1 MKKNK
6 DFTSEDL
13 STILNIIKYPIIS
26 DKATR
31 LFERNKYSFIVDKR
45 ANKFTIKTLIQYLFN
60 VTTIKINTLNLPPKK
75 KIVGRFTKNKPQ
87 YKKAIITLKSGDSI
101 KLFPE
106 M

>member
-1 MKKNK
+1 VKKNK

-45 ANKFTIKTLIQYLFN
+45 ANKFTIKKIIQYLFN
-60 VTTIKINTLNLPPKK
+60 VNTIRINTLNLPKKK
-75 KIVGRFTKNKPQ
+75 KIVGRFSNYKPQ

-101 KLFPE
+101 NLFPE